1 MGLSLGDD
9 EDTQLHILLSKPEL
23 IYSDKSPTDF
33 AIGHYCH
40 VASVIH
46 LVKCWLKSQQN
57 IVYLMQLLTVY
68 IPP

>member
-46 LVKCWLKSQQN
+46 LVKC
-57 IVYLMQLLTVY
+57 
-68 IPP
+68 